1 MEQALRPYV
10 TTGIAVVGATAL
22 IAAPVAAPPT
32 LTSLQAF
39 EVQLTAG
46 LDDIFNGTLDFG
58 QLATLGNP
66 TDPIDVYTNLV
77 TNSFTNVLG
86 IGENWIDQPFP
97 IAQAV
102 IGNQIDYLTG
112 AFQDPASILDIPGQM
127 VGNLQNVF
135 SQLTSLTPTLT
146 GGLTDLTLGLPVP
159 LVMGLAALG
168 PLVNGIAGFNTSF
181 GAFEAALNS
190 QDFLTAFTTL
200 VAGPGYVGDAVLNGQ
215 FGLDLELGVTPSLTA
230 ILNLLGLGSI
240 LDNEVVTGLLGALGF
255 NNLDEALNL
264 AEVGAHLPLL
274 NGLLVPMQDGT
285 VNVSVLDTPLL
296 NLAIEKLGG
305 LTDGF
310 VNYLPQQIA
319 VALGGGTLFGSGSI
333 FDALDFG
340 NVLGGFDFADI
351 LSGFDMTD
359 ILGTFGLAALLGD
372 ILPATATGL
381 PADLLGGLLDPGL
394 ILGAL
399 GL

>member
-32 LTSLQAF
+32 MTNLQAY

-46 LDDIFNGTLDFG
+46 LGDLLDINFDFG
-58 QLATLGNP
+58 QLATLGDP
-66 TDPIDVYTNLV
+66 ADPIGVYTNLV

-102 IGNQIDYLTG
+102 IGNQIGYLTQV
-112 AFQDPASILDIPGQM
+112 FDDPTSIVDIPGQM

-135 SQLTSLTPTLT
+135 SQLTSLTPSLS
-146 GGLTDLTLGLPVP
+146 GGLSDLTLGLPVP

-168 PLVNGIAGFNTSF
+168 PLVNGIAGFNSSF

-215 FGLDLELGVTPSLTA
+215 FGLDLDLGVNPSLTA
-230 ILNLLGLGSI
+230 ILDVLGVGGILDVPGVDLILAGLGI
-240 LDNEVVTGLLGALGF
+240 TP
-255 NNLDEALNL
+255 DEALNV

-310 VNYLPQQIA
+310 INYLPQQIA
-319 VALGGGTLFGSGSI
+319 DALGGGTLFGSGSI

-340 NVLGGFDFADI
+340 NILGGFDFADI

-372 ILPATATGL
+372 ILPTTATGL

-394 ILGAL
+394 ILGIL

>member
-32 LTSLQAF
+32 MTGLKAY

-46 LDDIFNGTLDFG
+46 LGDLLDINFDFG
-58 QLATLGNP
+58 QLATLGDP
-66 TDPIDVYTNLV
+66 TDPIGVYTSLV

-102 IGNQIDYLTG
+102 IGNQIGYLTQV
-112 AFQDPASILDIPGQM
+112 FDDPTSILDIPGQM

-146 GGLTDLTLGLPVP
+146 GGLSDLTLGLPVP

-168 PLVNGIAGFNTSF
+168 PLVNGISGFNTSF
-181 GAFEAALNS
+181 GAFETALNS

-215 FGLDLELGVTPSLTA
+215 FGLDLDLGVNPSLTA
-230 ILNLLGLGSI
+230 LLDVFGLGDI
-240 LDNEVVTGLLGALGF
+240 LENPLISQVLELLDITP
-255 NNLDEALNL
+255 DEALNL
-264 AEVGAHLPLL
+264 AQVGAHLPLF

-285 VNVSVLDTPLL
+285 VNVSVLDTPLV

-310 VNYLPQQIA
+310 INYLPQQIA
-319 VALGGGTLFGSGSI
+319 DALTNDSAAGALPGIGGIFDGLPFDLGDLNFFDGLSGLDGMAANLGDLFDGIPLFG
-333 FDALDFG
+333 DALQM
-340 NVLGGFDFADI
+340 I
-351 LSGFDMTD
+351 LN
-359 ILGTFGLAALLGD
+359 ALIGMF
-372 ILPATATGL
+372 
-381 PADLLGGLLDPGL
+381 
-394 ILGAL
+394 
-399 GL
+399 